1 MELNDKQVIEGV
13 KSGDITAFEQL
24 FSKYYIFLCIIA
36 EHMVRNQSDAEEI
49 VSDVFVK
56 LWNLRQSLDIK
67 TSLKGYL
74 IKSVQNTSL
83 NYIEQNKF
91 KKNITDSLT
100 ISDYKLLAWDSDY
113 PLGQLYEKE
122 IVQLLEK
129 AIASLP
135 DGCRD
140 VFLLSRKDSMRYSD
154 IACKLGISVNTVKTQ
169 MKIALSRLRDELKD
183 YLPLLLLLKGIE

>member
-1 MELNDKQVIEGV
+1 MELQDKQLLQGV

-24 FSKYYIFLCIIA
+24 FSQYYIFLCVIA
-36 EHMVRNQSDAEEI
+36 EHIVRNQSDAEEI

-56 LWNLRQSLDIK
+56 LWNLRQSLDIT

-74 IKSVQNTSL
+74 IKAVHNTSL

-91 KKNITDSLT
+91 INNKSDSLT
-100 ISDYKLLAWDSDY
+100 FSEYKLLAWESDY
-113 PLGQLYEKE
+113 PLGQLYEKD
-122 IVQLLEK
+122 IIGIMEK

-135 DGCRD
+135 DGCRE
-140 VFLLSRKDSMRYSD
+140 VFLLSRKESMKYSD
-154 IACKLGISVNTVKTQ
+154 IACKLGVSVNTVKTQ

-183 YLPLLLLLKGIE
+183 YLPLIILLIGLK